1 MRCGSRG
8 PSPAHSPN
16 RRARPENWRP
26 RVPPARWRKNFDGFF
41 IVVGHEQR
49 ASRQNNHSGNRGSS
63 DPDDSTMP
71 QRGLHRYQPEHSRK
85 ISLRSYNTRFEP
97 TRPGWTAV
105 GLSQSRPSDLQLFA
119 RFLRRRGRL
128 MAPARGVPVQHCAF
142 DPTFARLSIGSLRT
156 VPVVRPMTR
165 DPGQSVAARGRRG
178 RYDKPLSRKRGCW
191 RRGRGASS
199 LSRR

>member
-105 GLSQSRPSDLQLFA
+105 GLSQSRPLGFA
-119 RFLRRRGRL
+119 VACTLSPSPRALYG
-128 MAPARGVPVQHCAF
+128 PGTGVPVRRCAF
-142 DPTFARLSIGSLRT
+142 DPKFARVSIGLLRRT
-156 VPVVRPMTR
+156 VPVVFPMTR
-165 DPGQSVAARGRRG
+165 DSRPERR
-178 RYDKPLSRKRGCW
+178 S
-191 RRGRGASS
+191 
-199 LSRR
+199 